1 MSLREEVL
9 SFPCRG
15 ETLFGVLSLP
25 EAEAE
30 AETAVLV
37 VVGGPQTRVGSH
49 RQFVLLAR
57 ALANAGFACLRFD
70 YRGMGD
76 STGALRGF
84 DAIDEDIAA
93 ALAALDVRL
102 PRLRRRF
109 LWGLCDGATAAVFHA
124 ADNASVDGLILLN
137 PWVRTGQ
144 GEARALIAN
153 YYRGRFFSWAFWSK
167 LLCGGL
173 DLEARAKEFLVNLK
187 SSRQASTPA
196 AVDLPTRFAQALRRA
211 GKPVLLILS
220 GRDLTA
226 AEFNE
231 AALREPL
238 ASALACVALNRCEIR
253 EANHTF
259 SSELWRAEVEALTI
273 DWLEGRWA
281 DPGKG

>member
-30 AETAVLV
+30 AAVLV

-84 DAIDEDIAA
+84 EAIDEDIAA
-93 ALAALDVRL
+93 ALAALDARL

-124 ADNASVDGLILLN
+124 AGNASVDGLILLN

-153 YYRGRFFSWAFWSK
+153 YYRGRFLSRAFWSK

-173 DLEARAKEFLVNLK
+173 DLKARAKEFLVNWK
-187 SSRQASTPA
+187 SSRQASSPA
-196 AVDLPTRFAQALRRA
+196 ALDLPARFALALRRA

-226 AEFNE
+226 AEFSE
-231 AALREPL
+231 AAQREPL
-238 ASALACVALNRCEIR
+238 ASALASVALNRCEIR

-259 SSELWRAEVEALTI
+259 SSEPWRVEVEARTI

-281 DPGKG
+281 EPGGG